1 MDCTK
6 TVNVTNFDVADY
18 KQYRNLADNGNAD
31 AQFELGRFLYES
43 GEYRSDEY
51 RLNKAIEQG
60 SVDAMYYLA
69 IINDRHNHYEEA
81 FRYYKKAADNGHIIA
96 QYKIGMIY
104 GGKYFGVDKLL
115 NPKNRLFQEYE
126 YIKKAAEQGHFLA
139 QRRLGEIYY
148 GADTGV
154 ISNSVNNLFGERKIP
169 DAIEWWNKAVENGDP
184 VSRDYLKEY
193 NETGKIRYNSFNS
206 HSSYKSKYI
215 L

>member
-18 KQYRNLADNGNAD
+18 KQYRNLAHNGNAD
-31 AQFELGRFLYES
+31 AQFELGRFLYEAGEHRS
-43 GEYRSDEY
+43 GEY

-69 IINDRHNHYEEA
+69 RLNEEYHNNRKEA
-81 FRYYKKAADNGHIIA
+81 FKYYKMAADNGHILA
-96 QYKIGMIY
+96 QYKVGMMY
-104 GGKYFGVDKLL
+104 GGSDYRYDNFTS
-115 NPKNRLFQEYE
+115 PKNKFQEYE

-148 GADTGV
+148 GADTQ
-154 ISNSVNNLFGERKIP
+154 IMDSRINNLFGERKIP